1 MSDADPAAGEPYAV
15 VMSGQARRN
24 VRENLPLD
32 VALAAMETIDGS
44 IAVNPYRAGKP
55 LDEPFDGY
63 HSARRGTYR
72 IIHRIDEAK
81 HQVEIHSI
89 RHRRDVYRT

>member
-1 MSDADPAAGEPYAV
+1 VSGTDPAAGEPYAV
-15 VMSGQARRN
+15 LLSGQARRN
-24 VRENLPLD
+24 IRENLPLE
-32 VALAAMETIDGS
+32 VAHAAMETINAS
-44 IAVNPYRAGKP
+44 STVNPYRAGKP

-72 IIHRIDEAK
+72 IIYRIDEAK

-89 RHRRDVYRT
+89 RHRRDVYRA